1 MLSNNVQFCQTK
13 CFRILHFGYCSH
25 LTNESL
31 TPVARKDKCEDD
43 FILLQQKAAAQ
54 GTGCPKPH
62 LMKME
67 SKSAGHTS
75 ASHHYHSVWK
85 SPKKS
90 HSKLSLHLK
99 VDKNG
104 PSWRIFAKLKM
115 AVKQCYQTGHFVI
128 GPKIGRKGQNW
139 IMKCDILSNF
149 QTLWSNRIMGER
161 VIKFWQKWKSI
172 SIVLM
177 GATMYYN
184 QIDNQCIYRSHSVY
198 GFPPSS

>member
-1 MLSNNVQFCQTK
+1 M
-13 CFRILHFGYCSH
+13 
-25 LTNESL
+25 
-31 TPVARKDKCEDD
+31 
-43 FILLQQKAAAQ
+43 
-54 GTGCPKPH
+54 
-62 LMKME
+62 
-67 SKSAGHTS
+67 
-75 ASHHYHSVWK
+75 
-85 SPKKS
+85 
-90 HSKLSLHLK
+90 
-99 VDKNG
+99 DKNG

-198 GFPPSS
+198 GSPPFFLGLTVIHIDHPKNFWGLAKDWKWHVDFDGLRVRFFIATISTFSKLIQL